1 MLNIIEKNADDL
13 KEYKNNPRVIS
24 HEEIEK
30 VANSIK
36 QFGFKVPIVIDKDN
50 TIINGH
56 TRLKASKMLGME
68 KVPCIIA
75 DDLTPEQIKAF
86 RLADNKV
93 AEYSEWD
100 LAKLDLELMSFED
113 MDMSLF
119 GFDSEEESDPT
130 KAEHKRML
138 ESMELKAFEHYDYLV
153 FVFDNQMDW
162 LNAVNEFGIKKVNAS
177 YGKVKKV
184 GVGRVL
190 RGKEL
195 LERVGRKNPDIE

>member
-1 MLNIIEKNADDL
+1 MLNIIEKNVDDL

-24 HEEIEK
+24 HEAIEK

-36 QFGFKVPIVIDKDN
+36 EFGFKVPVVIDKND

-56 TRLKASKMLGME
+56 TRIKACKMIGLE
-68 KVPCIIA
+68 TVPCVVA

-100 LAKLDLELMSFED
+100 LAKLDLELMNLDE
-113 MDMSLF
+113 MDMYLF
-119 GFDSEEESDPT
+119 GFDSEEESDPA

-177 YGKVKKV
+177 YGKMKKV

-195 LERVGRKNPDIE
+195 LERVGHKNPDIE